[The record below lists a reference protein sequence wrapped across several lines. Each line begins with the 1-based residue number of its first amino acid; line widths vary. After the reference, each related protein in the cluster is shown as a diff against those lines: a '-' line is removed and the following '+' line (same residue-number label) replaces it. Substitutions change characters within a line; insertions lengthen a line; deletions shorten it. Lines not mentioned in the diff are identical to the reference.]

1 MSSKDTTPAIDPIKL
16 RNAFGCFVTGVT
28 VITGRD
34 NDGKLVG
41 MTANSFSSVSLN
53 PPLALWSIADTA
65 TAFDAFW
72 EAAHFTIHIL
82 HAGQEQVSRQF
93 ASKNIDKFAGV
104 DYDIGI
110 GDVPRLTDYAARFE
124 CSTEFRYPGGD
135 HIILVGRILA
145 FDQTDKKP
153 LIFYKGQYATLAV
166 K

>member
-1 MSSKDTTPAIDPIKL
+1 MSSNDTTPAIDPIKL

-28 VITGRD
+28 VMTGRD
-34 NDGKLVG
+34 NNDKLVG
-41 MTANSFSSVSLN
+41 MTVNSFSSVSLN
-53 PPLALWSIADTA
+53 PPLALWSIAETA
-65 TAFDAFW
+65 TAFDVFR
-72 EAAHFTIHIL
+72 EASHFTIHIL

-93 ASKNIDKFAGV
+93 ASKNIDKFVGF

-145 FDQTDKKP
+145 FDKTDKEP
-153 LIFYKGQYATLAV
+153 LVFYKGQYKTLA